1 MRPTGLQLMQDTL
14 HKTISQL
21 FEKLKVAL
29 ALRFWELKKKTTSKS
44 NSLKKYLSLTLLYS
58 LHMI

>member
-29 ALRFWELKKKTTSKS
+29 ALRLWVLKRKKQV
-44 NSLKKYLSLTLLYS
+44 NL
-58 LHMI
+58 IP

>member
-1 MRPTGLQLMQDTL
+1 MRPTGLQLMQDTI

-29 ALRFWELKKKTTSKS
+29 ALRLWVLKRKKQV
-44 NSLKKYLSLTLLYS
+44 NL
-58 LHMI
+58 IP